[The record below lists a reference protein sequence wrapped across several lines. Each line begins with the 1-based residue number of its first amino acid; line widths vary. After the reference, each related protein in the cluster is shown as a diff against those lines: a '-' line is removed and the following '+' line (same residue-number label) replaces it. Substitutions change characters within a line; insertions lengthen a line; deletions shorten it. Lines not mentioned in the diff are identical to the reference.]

1 MSAPRRAVAW
11 LARRA
16 ETLVDERGV
25 EHRLVRFVFLR
36 LLGLVYVAAFAS
48 AAYQVEPLLGEH
60 GLLPASRWLAARAA
74 EHGSAWQ
81 AFLEAPTLFAWHVSD
96 AALLGAALL
105 GLVLALAVLGG
116 VENALVLLA
125 LWALYLSLDHVGQRF
140 WGYGWEM
147 LLVETG
153 LTAVFLCP
161 VKSLAP
167 LSNAPVPRPAV
178 WLLRWIL
185 FRLILGAGLIKLRGD
200 PCWSE
205 LSCTLVHYETQPIP
219 GPLSRAL
226 HHAPAWWHTL
236 EGAFVLA
243 AELVA
248 PLFFFGPRRARLVA
262 GVVQVVLQLGLIVS
276 GNLSFLNYLTLALAV
291 CLFDDRALARLAPAR
306 LTARLAVASRPT
318 TPLARGLVLAFALG
332 VLFESRKPV
341 LNLLSDAQR
350 MNESYNGLHLA
361 SSYGMFGGVGR
372 VRPELTIEGTASER
386 PDEAARWLAYELPC
400 KPGDLARRPCI
411 IAPLQPRLDWQVWF
425 AAMSRAEREPWL
437 VHLVT
442 KLLDGD
448 RALLRLFAHNP
459 FPRAPPRFIRVVQW
473 RYSFTRR
480 GEPGWWTRERVRL
493 WMRPV
498 GRGDPDVGRYLRAQ
512 GLE

>member
-1 MSAPRRAVAW
+1 VTW
-11 LARRA
+11 LAHAAR
-16 ETLVDERGV
+16 TLVDEHGV
-25 EHRLVRFVFLR
+25 QHRLVRFVFLR
-36 LLGLVYVAAFAS
+36 LLGLVYAAAFAS

-60 GLLPASRWLAARAA
+60 GLLPAQRFLAARAA

-81 AFLEAPTLFAWHVSD
+81 AFLEAPTLFVLSASD
-96 AALLGAALL
+96 ATLLGAALL
-105 GLVLALAVLGG
+105 GLGLALAVLAG
-116 VENALVLLA
+116 VENALVMLV
-125 LWALYLSLDHVGQRF
+125 LWALYLSIDHVGQRF

-161 VKSLAP
+161 LRSVAP
-167 LSNAPVPRPAV
+167 LSNAPVPRLAV

-205 LSCTLVHYETQPIP
+205 LTCTMVHYETQPIP
-219 GPLSRAL
+219 GPLSHAL

-248 PLFFFGPRRARLVA
+248 PLCFFGPRQARLVA
-262 GVVQVVLQLGLIVS
+262 GVVQVLLQLGLLIS

-291 CLFDDRALARLAPAR
+291 CLFDDEALARLVPAR
-306 LTARLAVASRPT
+306 LAARLALPSRPV
-318 TPLARGLVLAFALG
+318 TPSARVLLLAFAAL
-332 VLFESRKPV
+332 VLVESRHPV
-341 LNLLSDAQR
+341 LNLLSADQR

-372 VRPELTIEGTASER
+372 VRPELTLEGTADDV
-386 PDEAARWLAYELPC
+386 PDDTARWLSYELPC

-425 AAMSRAEREPWL
+425 AAMSHAEREPWL
-437 VHLVT
+437 IRLVT
-442 KLLDGD
+442 RLLAGD

-473 RYSFTRR
+473 RYSFTRP
-480 GEPGWWTRERVRL
+480 GEPGWWTRERVGL
-493 WMRPV
+493 WLRPV
-498 GRGDPDVGRYLRAQ
+498 GQGDPDVAHYLRAR